1 MKGIEKKLI
10 SEEKLLPNR
19 KKYTHTHKNSKP
31 QGFLVTDFFFLF
43 ILGKGYTTEAKIKAI
58 KEIYL
63 EYVFKS
69 L

>member
-10 SEEKLLPNR
+10 SDEKLLPNR

-31 QGFLVTDFFFLF
+31 QGFLVTDFFLF
-43 ILGKGYTTEAKIKAI
+43 ILDNEYTAEAKIKAI

-63 EYVFKS
+63 EYFFKS